1 MAVLDLIELP
11 LINRLVINE
20 KLIPKGILFSDHLKF
35 QPFLDYFVKNY
46 PTPKPLNRFLIIIRD
61 GNWNVDILHNKNF
74 PLIMVVK
81 PKRWED
87 PIPIGDIITFNADV
101 QKFIT
106 IETKGINISDGDM
119 FIGYISFSDINLSS
133 VFFDFSK
140 EHSNK
145 NLNVF
150 LSRSMRKYQRV
161 LFQNAYYAAKL
172 YNKSSDLKPINFK
185 TLHGW
190 FPFKRILGKEF
201 EELYDSII
209 KFQHEKNQTIPFT
222 NCTNVQS

>member
-119 FIGYISFSDINLSS
+119 FIGYISFSSPNPSYNISRHTVSHGNAQYRECTAIGNSDHPLNQDCDTIQSHR
-133 VFFDFSK
+133 K
-140 EHSNK
+140 ENSDGETKTK
-145 NLNVF
+145 NLHP
-150 LSRSMRKYQRV
+150 RV
-161 LFQNAYYAAKL
+161 
-172 YNKSSDLKPINFK
+172 
-185 TLHGW
+185 
-190 FPFKRILGKEF
+190 
-201 EELYDSII
+201 
-209 KFQHEKNQTIPFT
+209 
-222 NCTNVQS
+222 